1 MVTIYDLLEVDEKA
15 SKEEIEKSYQ
25 RLILEY
31 HKDPKLTEEENADNE
46 IILNKIK
53 IAYEILMDDNK
64 RAKYDSD
71 LGKKRAEELIK
82 NVSTN
87 KENLNNKSTNINQN
101 NINSIESNSIKNSD
115 KEYKENIQQNSI
127 QDEDIRL
134 SEDEQRKIKRAA
146 EDEFRTNLKK
156 AQKVEEE
163 YNKAYNQAYNSYMR
177 KLGYN
182 VKEPLTLK
190 RVINVVIFILVTI
203 VVCIIAWLIPPI
215 RNLLTDLYNENI
227 IIKALVDIIKIIFNS
242 IINIFK

>member
-15 SKEEIEKSYQ
+15 SKQEIEKSYQ

-53 IAYEILMDDNK
+53 IAYEILIDDTK

-87 KENLNNKSTNINQN
+87 KEKQNNKSTNINQN
-101 NINSIESNSIKNSD
+101 NMNSIKSNSM
-115 KEYKENIQQNSI
+115 KNSNNEYKENISQNFTE
-127 QDEDIRL
+127 DEDISL
-134 SEDEQRKIKRAA
+134 SEDEQRRIKKAA
-146 EDEFRTNLKK
+146 ENEFRTNMK
-156 AQKVEEE
+156 
-163 YNKAYNQAYNSYMR
+163 

-203 VVCIIAWLIPPI
+203 LVCIIAWLIPPI
-215 RNLLTDLYNENI
+215 RNLLINLYNENI